1 MSRLLPLPLL
11 SLVASIALLG
21 ATEAAALNPL
31 DLIGKRPKPV
41 VGPDGLYQVIIPGG
55 FNCEEGDKT
64 KRELKCQGTRGP
76 KAALFI
82 QVLDVPESATV
93 ALVAL
98 NEMDRLK
105 KKPHFKH
112 LDSRSPTIDGSPAR
126 LEKFTYDYLGNVEH
140 PVAVQALYL
149 VRKNKLYVLHFE
161 SRLDQFGA
169 YVKDL
174 IELYGTF
181 KPAKLDDGGNPILE
195 DTRSKKVKRRV
206 HSDDDFVDKQTER
219 SRKRDMRLGGK

>member
-1 MSRLLPLPLL
+1 MSPASRLAVL
-11 SLVASIALLG
+11 ALLALFVG
-21 ATEAAALNPL
+21 ALPAAAINPL
-31 DLIGKRPKPV
+31 DLIGKAPKPV
-41 VGPDGLYQVIIPGG
+41 VGPEGLYRVIIPGG
-55 FNCEEGDKT
+55 FTCEEGTKE
-64 KRELKCQGTRGP
+64 KREIKCTGTRGP
-76 KAALFI
+76 QAALFI
-82 QVLDVPESATV
+82 QVLDVPDSATV
-93 ALVAL
+93 ELVAL

-112 LDSRSPTIDGSPAR
+112 LDSRSQKIDGSPAR

-161 SRLDQFGA
+161 SRLNQFGA
-169 YVKDL
+169 YVRDL

-195 DTRSKKVKRRV
+195 DERSQKVKRRV
-206 HSDDDFVDKQTER
+206 RNDDDFVDKQTGR
-219 SRKRDMRLGGK
+219 SRKRDSRMSGE